1 MIKILASL
9 STNVFSVYLIRRFM
23 QVFFSCDVENKRR
36 EWLIYGLFLF
46 LVECAF
52 LFFRYPPLITLIN
65 IGMIYMITR
74 QYEGSRKKRILVT
87 TFIYSVCMV
96 CETLAICICGYGDTS
111 EFIFMPVVPFVTVL
125 FVCICQLITQRFLIR
140 HNDFYDIPRCNV
152 LILVPVISIGLLLYL
167 IMGDMGKRSTLI
179 CVSFCMLCINL
190 LIFYLYNALAEAFS
204 ELQDKLISERLAA
217 GYENQRRVMIQSDEK
232 MHSLRHDMKHHL
244 GELLRLAENGSRGEL
259 TAYIGNMRTYL
270 DNPDEYISSGNKGV
284 DSLLNYMLRE
294 AKGALEQVDYK
305 ISIPRE
311 MGVSPFDLNVLIGNL
326 LDNAIYA
333 ARTSRKK
340 WLSVVLNY
348 EKGMLFI
355 RIQNSYDNVVKKD
368 GDSYVTTRAEG
379 HGIGLQNVR
388 KAVENYHGS
397 MQITDTD
404 HIFDVRIMLYTLQKR
419 Q

>member
-1 MIKILASL
+1 
-9 STNVFSVYLIRRFM
+9 
-23 QVFFSCDVENKRR
+23 
-36 EWLIYGLFLF
+36 
-46 LVECAF
+46 
-52 LFFRYPPLITLIN
+52 
-65 IGMIYMITR
+65 
-74 QYEGSRKKRILVT
+74 
-87 TFIYSVCMV
+87 
-96 CETLAICICGYGDTS
+96 
-111 EFIFMPVVPFVTVL
+111 
-125 FVCICQLITQRFLIR
+125 
-140 HNDFYDIPRCNV
+140 
-152 LILVPVISIGLLLYL
+152 
-167 IMGDMGKRSTLI
+167 
-179 CVSFCMLCINL
+179 
-190 LIFYLYNALAEAFS
+190 
-204 ELQDKLISERLAA
+204 
-217 GYENQRRVMIQSDEK
+217 MIQSDEK